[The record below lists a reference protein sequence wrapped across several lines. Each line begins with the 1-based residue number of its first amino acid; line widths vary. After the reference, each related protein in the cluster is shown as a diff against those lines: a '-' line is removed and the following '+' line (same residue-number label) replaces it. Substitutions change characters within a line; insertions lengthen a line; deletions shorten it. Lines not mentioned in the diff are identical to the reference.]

1 MSKMMRSLLV
11 GGVLASLALVLALAT
26 VGAKAAGNQEPKRQD
41 FQPIMRQKLKHAQA
55 LIEGL
60 ANEDFAMI
68 RDNAR
73 SLREIAGDAQ
83 WKVSPTLAY
92 VKYSGEFAS
101 IADELERRAGERNLN
116 GATLS
121 YIRLTINC
129 IDCHKFVRDNHILDS
144 RRREN

>member
-1 MSKMMRSLLV
+1 MRSIV
-11 GGVLASLALVLALAT
+11 AVITLASSVMILALVS
-26 VGAKAAGNQEPKRQD
+26 VGSTANGRQEPKKQD
-41 FQPIMRQKLKHAQA
+41 LRPFMREKLKHAQY

-68 RDNAR
+68 RDNAH

-83 WKVSPTLAY
+83 WKVSPDVTY
-92 VKYSGEFAS
+92 IKYSGEFAS
-101 IADELERRAGERNLN
+101 IADELERRAAERDLN

-129 IDCHKFVRDNHILDS
+129 VDCHKFARDNRIMGS
-144 RRREN
+144 KRR